1 MFELHKFVRTKLN
14 VALVIVALCITCLQR
29 AALADENKKAF
40 IEANILSIF
49 YHELGHAVIDL
60 LQVPIYGQEEDAA
73 DNMSVLMIHQLF
85 EEESAQSIAYDSAF
99 GYINDS
105 DSPEEVP
112 YWDIHG
118 PDEQRYYNHV
128 CLFYGANPDQ
138 RAKLANDLGLPEERA
153 ATCVEEYEQA
163 DASWGLVFQEL
174 YDPSSPGTLKFVAS
188 SNVNDKLLN
197 DLLSVEIEELNA
209 YFYLPESV
217 QVKVEACEEPNAF
230 YDPNDVSITICTE
243 FVEHLETLY
252 EQ

>member
-1 MFELHKFVRTKLN
+1 MCTVAICVASPQRT
-14 VALVIVALCITCLQR
+14 
-29 AALADENKKAF
+29 ALADENKTAF
-40 IEANILSIF
+40 VEANILSIF

-99 GYINDS
+99 GYINDP
-105 DSPEEVP
+105 DGTEAVA

-128 CLFYGANPDQ
+128 CLFYGANPEE
-138 RAKLANDLGLPEERA
+138 REVLANDLGLPDERA
-153 ATCVEEYEQA
+153 ETCVEEYEQA

-174 YDPSSPGTLKFVAS
+174 SDPSSPGALEFTAS
-188 SNVNDKLLN
+188 NNPDDKLLN
-197 DLLSVEIEELNA
+197 DLLSAEIEDLNA
-209 YFYLPESV
+209 YYYLPESV
-217 QVKVEACEEPNAF
+217 NVTVEACDEPNAF
-230 YDPNDVSITICTE
+230 YDPNNVSITVCSE
-243 FVEHLETLY
+243 FVAHLEMLY